1 MALDERRTREELISE
16 LKMLRD
22 RVVHLE
28 SLLSDRDRP
37 EVLHDFQRLFDAFDT
52 PVSLLDTD
60 FRFQAVNAA
69 YEEYLGVARETL
81 IGRTPVAIVGE
92 EVFRNDILGKLQRCL
107 EGEVVSFSLWVDYKG
122 KGRRLMDVTYAPRL
136 DRTGR
141 VEGILLVSRDV
152 TQRYHIEQEAT
163 AIAETAF
170 SGYLVVDVRG
180 SVIDTNDLATVML
193 GYSRDEILRLR
204 LWEIDALV
212 SEEEALEEIRRLS
225 RLGRKRFE
233 TRLRTREGA
242 LLDVEVSA
250 TYLEHGGG
258 KVCAFLRDIT
268 RFRRIEREL
277 RESEARF
284 KALHDASFGGIA
296 ILDQGVI
303 QDCNQGLSDLSG
315 YTSQELAGMDA
326 FRLIAEESRPVVMA
340 NFLAGYEFPY
350 EVTGLRKN
358 GEKYP
363 LRLQARNIPF
373 GDRQVRSV
381 EFRDIT
387 ETAKARQA
395 LEDGHARL
403 KAVVENMPVMLDA
416 FDEDDRIVFWNKQC
430 ERVTGFTL
438 EDVTTGPDPLA
449 RLYPDPVYRQRI
461 FDRVEKADGQFVDF
475 EFDLACRDGSVRTI
489 AWSNVS
495 RQAPIPGWKT
505 WAVGVDV
512 TERRRVEQALRE
524 SERQYRSVVDNMQ
537 DVYFRTDNDGLLTM
551 VSPSSA
557 AMFRF
562 ASHEEAIGRPAASFY
577 KFSEDREKA
586 LEELRRN
593 GFVRD
598 FETTFVRD
606 DGTTF
611 HVSANSAFFHDEN
624 GNILGVEGVLKD
636 ITQRKEAQQR
646 IERSEAKFR
655 SLFHHAGE
663 GIFIVDRDM
672 SITDANHAAARI
684 LGYDDSAELVGLK
697 PGDIIHPEDVHERSV
712 KANIAEAVRGKV
724 LRFERRYRRKDGS
737 YVPVQITVK
746 SLKESGMH
754 HVLFSDIS
762 ERKRMEEA
770 LKTKIVALT
779 QPAGDCSAITFESVF
794 DMEEIQRIQDEFARA
809 TGVASLITRPDG
821 VPLTRPSNF
830 QRFCSDIVRK
840 TTLGACNCSR
850 SDAVVGQGAEDG
862 PRVQQCLS
870 AGLWDAG
877 ASISVGGRHV
887 ASWLIG
893 QVRDATQS
901 EDAIRAYAMEIGTD
915 EDEAVRA
922 FRDLPVMSRDQFQA
936 IAQALHTLA
945 RHISVLA
952 FQNLQQARFIEAKN
966 RAEGNHRLLAKIL
979 NTSDSVA
986 VYKDTSLRY
995 MMVNNEFLRLTGYAS
1010 HSDVVGRMDQ
1020 EVLEGLVV
1028 QEHIDRYAKTDRLAL
1043 ALPRGESLTVEESY
1057 SRQDGSA
1064 RIFQT
1069 KKFPIFDGGAPEPIG
1084 VASLSSEIT
1093 EVKRIQDRLAQEK
1106 ARAEA
1111 ANTAKTEFLAN
1122 MSHEIRTPLNGICGM
1137 MQLLHITKLDQEQSE
1152 YIEMAMRSTTR
1163 LTKLLTDI
1171 LDISRIE
1178 AGKLEVVRRE
1188 FCVRDLVQ
1196 SVSELFDV
1204 THREKNVTLL
1214 CRIDPSTPE
1223 VLVGDEARI
1232 RQILFNLVGNGFKF
1246 SDRGGVTLEIY
1257 PVHSSKTGEQRIA
1270 FSVHDTGIGIPED
1283 KLRELFTPFAQV
1295 ETSYSRSHQGA
1306 GLGLAIVKRL
1316 ATLMDGHVIMDTLP
1330 GEGTSA
1336 YVILPFMLPRAATEL
1351 LDLEPASQMEPL
1363 PAMNVLLVEDER
1375 SNRFFMLK
1383 LLEKA
1388 GVRISAAKN
1397 GREAI
1402 ELWEVND
1409 FDCILMD
1416 IQMPVM
1422 DGVEATRQIR
1432 NSQTGAKADIP
1443 IIALTSYAMAG
1454 DRERFLAAGMDAYL
1468 GKPVRW
1474 DELKEAL
1481 ESAYR
1486 KNRGRPR

>member
-1 MALDERRTREELISE
+1 MTDKPRRGFRHEFPGEYMTLDERRTREELISE
-16 LKMLRD
+16 LDMLRD
-22 RVVHLE
+22 RVARLE
-28 SLLSDRDRP
+28 SLLPDRNDP
-37 EVLHDFQRLFDAFDT
+37 VLRHDFQGLFDAFDT
-52 PVSLLDTD
+52 PVSLLDTH

-81 IGRTPVAIVGE
+81 IGRTPAAIVGE

-122 KGRRLMDVTYAPRL
+122 KGRRLMNTTYAPRL

-141 VEGILLVSRDV
+141 IEGLLHISRDI
-152 TQRYHIEQEAT
+152 TQRHHIEQEAA

-170 SGYLVVDVRG
+170 SGYLVVDGRG
-180 SVIDTNDLATVML
+180 HVIDTNGPASAML
-193 GYSRDEILRLR
+193 GYSREEILRLR
-204 LWEIDALV
+204 LWDIDALV
-212 SEEEALEEIRRLS
+212 SEEGALEGIRKLS
-225 RLGRKRFE
+225 SFGRIRFE
-233 TRLRTREGA
+233 TRLRTSAGT

-250 TYLEHGGG
+250 TYLEHDGG

-277 RESEARF
+277 RESE
-284 KALHDASFGGIA
+284 
-296 ILDQGVI
+296 
-303 QDCNQGLSDLSG
+303 
-315 YTSQELAGMDA
+315 
-326 FRLIAEESRPVVMA
+326 
-340 NFLAGYEFPY
+340 
-350 EVTGLRKN
+350 
-358 GEKYP
+358 
-363 LRLQARNIPF
+363 
-373 GDRQVRSV
+373 
-381 EFRDIT
+381 
-387 ETAKARQA
+387 
-395 LEDGHARL
+395 
-403 KAVVENMPVMLDA
+403 
-416 FDEDDRIVFWNKQC
+416 
-430 ERVTGFTL
+430 
-438 EDVTTGPDPLA
+438 
-449 RLYPDPVYRQRI
+449 
-461 FDRVEKADGQFVDF
+461 
-475 EFDLACRDGSVRTI
+475 
-489 AWSNVS
+489 
-495 RQAPIPGWKT
+495 
-505 WAVGVDV
+505 
-512 TERRRVEQALRE
+512 
-524 SERQYRSVVDNMQ
+524 RQYRSVVDNML
-537 DVYFRTDNDGLLTM
+537 DVYFRTDNAGFLTM

-562 ASHEEAIGRPAASFY
+562 ASHEEAIGRPATSFY
-577 KFSEDREKA
+577 KFPEEREKV
-586 LEELRRN
+586 LEELRRS

-598 FETTFVRD
+598 FEATFVRD

-611 HVSANSAFFHDEN
+611 HVSANSAFYHDEN

-636 ITQRKEAQQR
+636 ITQRKETQQR

-663 GIFIVDRDM
+663 GIFIVGRDM

-684 LGYDDSAELVGLK
+684 LGYDDPAELVGLK
-697 PGDIIHPEDVHERSV
+697 PGDILHPDDVLERSV
-712 KANIAEAVRGKV
+712 KANITEAQRGKV
-724 LRFERRYRRKDGS
+724 LRLERRYRRKDGS

-830 QRFCSDIVRK
+830 QRFCSEVVRK

-850 SDAVVGQGAEDG
+850 SDAVLGLGEKDG

-877 ASISVGGRHV
+877 ASIRVGGRHV

-893 QVRDATQS
+893 QVRDEAQS
-901 EDAIRAYAMEIGTD
+901 EDAIRAYALEIGAD
-915 EDEAVRA
+915 EEEAMRA
-922 FRDLPVMSRDQFQA
+922 FRDLPVMSKDQFQA
-936 IAQALHTLA
+936 IAQALHTLT

-966 RAEGNHRLLAKIL
+966 RAEGNHRLLAEIL
-979 NTSDSVA
+979 NTSDSIA
-986 VYKDTSLRY
+986 VYKDTALRY
-995 MMVNNEFLRLTGYAS
+995 MMVNNEFLRLTGYES
-1010 HSDVVGRMDQ
+1010 HSDVVGKTDQ
-1020 EVLEGLVV
+1020 EVMAGLVV
-1028 QEHIDRYAKTDRLAL
+1028 QEHLDRYAKTDRLAL

-1057 SRQDGSA
+1057 PRRDGSA
-1064 RIFQT
+1064 RVFQT
-1069 KKFPIFDGGAPEPIG
+1069 KKFPIFDGDAPEPIG
-1084 VASLSSEIT
+1084 MASLSSEIT
-1093 EVKRIQDRLAQEK
+1093 EVKRIQYRLAQEK

-1111 ANTAKTEFLAN
+1111 ASTAKTEFLAN
-1122 MSHEIRTPLNGICGM
+1122 MSHEIRTPLNGISGM
-1137 MQLLHITKLDQEQSE
+1137 MQLLRITELDQEQEE
-1152 YIEMAMRSTTR
+1152 YVEMAMRSTTR

-1188 FCVRDLVQ
+1188 FRVHDLVQ

-1204 THREKNVTLL
+1204 THREKGVTLL
-1214 CRIDPSTPE
+1214 CRIDPGTPE
-1223 VLVGDEARI
+1223 VLTGDEARI
-1232 RQILFNLVGNGFKF
+1232 RQILFNLVGNAFKF
-1246 SDRGGVTLEIY
+1246 TDRGGVTLEIY
-1257 PVHSSKTGEQRIA
+1257 PVHSPKDGEQRIA

-1283 KLRELFTPFAQV
+1283 RLRELFTPFAQV
-1295 ETSYSRSHQGA
+1295 ETTYSRAHQGA

-1330 GEGTSA
+1330 GEGTSV
-1336 YVILPFMLPRAATEL
+1336 YVILPFLQPKAATGQQNL
-1351 LDLEPASQMEPL
+1351 QPASQMEPL
-1363 PAMNVLLVEDER
+1363 PAMHVLLVEDDR

-1388 GVRISAAKN
+1388 GVRSSVAEN

-1402 ELWEVND
+1402 ELWETGD

-1422 DGVEATRQIR
+1422 DGVEATKRIR
-1432 NSQTGAKADIP
+1432 NSQAGAKADIP

-1454 DRERFLAAGMDAYL
+1454 DQERFLAAGMDAYL

-1474 DELKEAL
+1474 ADLWDAL
-1481 ESAYR
+1481 EAAYR
-1486 KNRGRPR
+1486 KSRDLHAD